1 MRFTQ
6 VLVDA
11 SPDDAITSAALEID
25 RIVTPVAD
33 TSIRARFIEPTL
45 TGIVA
50 PLAASDDARP
60 PSGDDVILLH
70 LSIGEPDVTSWL
82 EGRPE
87 RLVVLYHNIAP
98 PESFDAH
105 DPGFAD
111 LLRLGRS
118 ELPALRDRAVMALA
132 VSEYTAAELR
142 SVGFRDVRVC
152 PLVVDPFALVETE
165 PDPFTLQH
173 LREVTTGPV
182 VLFVGQVLP
191 HKRIDW
197 LMEAYFILATYLVP
211 ESHLIVVGPS
221 PLPKYQRILQTFAD
235 ELNLSRSWLTG
246 WANRASLAAFYRR
259 ADVVVTASEEEGFC
273 VPLLEAMAFDTPVVA
288 RRFATIPET
297 VGDAGILLD
306 PADSAGVLAEVL
318 SELVADPMG
327 ATGPEQTD
335 RLRSESLRQTL
346 VERGRRRL
354 ESLSADKARVTLRHH
369 LAEVVPGLGDD
380 PPGRER

>member
-6 VLVDA
+6 VLAGA
-11 SPDDAITSAALEID
+11 SPGDAITSAALEID

-33 TSIRARFIEPTL
+33 TSIRARFVEPTL
-45 TGIVA
+45 TGIVT
-50 PLAASDDARP
+50 PLAAPDDARP
-60 PSGDDVILLH
+60 PTGDDVILLH
-70 LSIGEPDVTSWL
+70 VSIGEPDVTSWL

-98 PESFDAH
+98 PESFETFA
-105 DPGFAD
+105 PGFAD

-118 ELPALRDRAVMALA
+118 ELPALRDRAVLALA
-132 VSEYTAAELR
+132 VSEYNADELR
-142 SVGFRDVRVC
+142 SVGFGDVRVC

-197 LMEAYFILATYLVP
+197 LMEAYFILVTYLIP
-211 ESHLIVVGPS
+211 ESHLIVVGS
-221 PLPKYQRILQTFAD
+221 STLPNYQRILQSFAD

-246 WANRASLAAFYRR
+246 RVSAGALAAFYRR
-259 ADVVVTASEEEGFC
+259 ADIVVTASEHEGFC
-273 VPLLEAMAFDTPVVA
+273 VPLLEAMAFDTPVIA
-288 RRFATIPET
+288 RRFAAIPET
-297 VGDAGILLD
+297 VGDAAVLLD
-306 PADSAGVLAEVL
+306 PDDSAGVLAEVL
-318 SELVADPMG
+318 SELVADPNR
-327 ATGPEQTD
+327 ATGPEPSDPRRTA
-335 RLRSESLRQTL
+335 SLRQTL

-354 ESLSADKARVTLRHH
+354 EVLSADKARTTLRHH
-369 LAEVVPGLGDD
+369 LAEVVPGLGDE
-380 PPGRER
+380 PPGAGR